1 MRYFL
6 AWIRTYGPDLV
17 GARRH
22 KVIQGV
28 GRFSTRGRNRRDPP
42 FAFRPLPYLTKTHAR
57 HGRFEH
63 PTAAI
68 LKVPSLS
75 GA

>member
-1 MRYFL
+1 M
-6 AWIRTYGPDLV
+6 
-17 GARRH
+17 
-22 KVIQGV
+22 VIQAVAGSAPEEETDEISHS
-28 GRFSTRGRNRRDPP
+28 RSDTHL
-42 FAFRPLPYLTKTHAR
+42 AKTQAR
-57 HGRFEH
+57 HDRFEH